1 MKNKILGT
9 DELRQ
14 VVSRLKKEGKKVVAT
29 SGCFDII
36 HAGHVTYLEEA
47 AAKGDVFVLFLNSDS
62 SVRGLKG
69 NLRPIVPQQERAI
82 VVAGLGCVDYVCIFD
97 EATPCQ
103 MIDIIQPDSFIKGGD
118 YEGKWIPEM
127 DEIGRASC
135 RERV

>member
-69 NLRPIVPQQERAI
+69 NLRPIVPPLAAWI
-82 VVAGLGCVDYVCIFD
+82 MYVYLMKRLH
-97 EATPCQ
+97 A
-103 MIDIIQPDSFIKGGD
+103 K
-118 YEGKWIPEM
+118 
-127 DEIGRASC
+127 
-135 RERV
+135 

>member
-69 NLRPIVPQQERAI
+69 NLRDRKSTRLNSSHIEESRMPSSA
-82 VVAGLGCVDYVCIFD
+82 
-97 EATPCQ
+97 
-103 MIDIIQPDSFIKGGD
+103 
-118 YEGKWIPEM
+118 
-127 DEIGRASC
+127 
-135 RERV
+135 